1 MFSKLIIIQKYSI
14 CSLINLGL
22 GKPFYADSLLNNK
35 SANNKQVFFR
45 HLFLCLLVRD
55 EKKKFA
61 HSGLHYSFHMRKKR
75 QAAMAKM
82 KKKRSNKVIR
92 VTIRQHRIYS
102 VSISNSRKSV
112 FQQSLSEN
120 SLQTPVKN
128 HSEIQ
133 SAYSSL
139 YDKKDKNQVIVFISS

>member
-1 MFSKLIIIQKYSI
+1 
-14 CSLINLGL
+14 
-22 GKPFYADSLLNNK
+22 
-35 SANNKQVFFR
+35 
-45 HLFLCLLVRD
+45 
-55 EKKKFA
+55 
-61 HSGLHYSFHMRKKR
+61 MRKKR
-75 QAAMAKM
+75 QTAMAKM

-139 YDKKDKNQVIVFISS
+139 NDKKEKNQVIVFISSRKCFCGIIILYRELIIIEL